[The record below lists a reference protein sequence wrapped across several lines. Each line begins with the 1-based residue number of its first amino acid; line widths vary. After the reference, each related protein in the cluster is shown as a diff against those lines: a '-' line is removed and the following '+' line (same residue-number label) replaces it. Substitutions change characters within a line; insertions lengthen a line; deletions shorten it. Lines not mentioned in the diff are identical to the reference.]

1 MKLLCLI
8 IFLFNCG
15 SINSYESILA
25 PWTKSVGERAFIDF
39 FSEGIAHCIFNAP
52 TLKSFE
58 KMLKLLGKT
67 KKLPCIIEVNELSN
81 QHPNFIQLFSAIII
95 PKKGVIQ
102 FVENEQFQV
111 DCVQSVFSNGMKI
124 KNVTCDGNNKYII
137 DGIIV
142 DLSAFNKCKEKIK
155 VTEVQGEPCLGGVMT
170 DMVFN
175 LPKGRF
181 KLYSACYDINSLSTI
196 YVHYKLYGKAFG
208 E

>member
-15 SINSYESILA
+15 SINSYEPILA
-25 PWTKSVGERAFIDF
+25 LWTKSVGEGAYIDF
-39 FSEGIAHCIFNAP
+39 FSEGIARCSGIR
-52 TLKSFE
+52 
-58 KMLKLLGKT
+58 
-67 KKLPCIIEVNELSN
+67 KKLPCTIEVNKLSN
-81 QHPNFIQLFSAIII
+81 QHPNFIQLFSVIII
-95 PKKGVIQ
+95 PIKGVIQ

-111 DCVQSVFSNGMKI
+111 DCVQSEFSNGMKI
-124 KNVTCDGNNKYII
+124 KNVTCNGNDKYKMDGK
-137 DGIIV
+137 IV
-142 DLSAFNKCKEKIK
+142 NLSAFNKCKERIK

-175 LPKGRF
+175 LPNGRF
-181 KLYSACYDINSLSTI
+181 KLYSACYDRRSLSTI